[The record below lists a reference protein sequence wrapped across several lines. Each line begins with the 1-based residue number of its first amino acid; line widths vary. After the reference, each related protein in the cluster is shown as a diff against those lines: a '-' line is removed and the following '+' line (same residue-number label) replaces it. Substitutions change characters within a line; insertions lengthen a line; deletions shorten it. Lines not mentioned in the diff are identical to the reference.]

1 MGTDMPIV
9 KVFHGSR
16 FWFVSFR
23 NLLPQ
28 VTVKIEYYADC
39 LVLYLFNY
47 GMESYQFRSI
57 VCSADLHIILLFIY
71 LFIYK
76 LFIYQLALHSLK
88 TKVFWLK
95 PIPWYWWSN
104 SPDLPH
110 SSSWGDSFFP
120 PNFYVIIIVISFKTV
135 NNQPVE
141 KVKISNNGALATGSR
156 NLCDDMWGSDES
168 TCGFDKDADGN
179 AIWDSQ
185 VKRRVPHSLHNMSRV
200 VHYLL

>member
-1 MGTDMPIV
+1 MEAGFDLLVSGTCCHKLQLKLNISQIV
-9 KVFHGSR
+9 
-16 FWFVSFR
+16 WFFIFSIMAWNRINSEV
-23 NLLPQ
+23 N
-28 VTVKIEYYADC
+28 
-39 LVLYLFNY
+39 VLQASTLYF
-47 GMESYQFRSI
+47 
-57 VCSADLHIILLFIY
+57 Y

-76 LFIYQLALHSLK
+76 LFIYELALHSLK
-88 TKVFWLK
+88 TKVFWFK

-185 VKRRVPHSLHNMSRV
+185 VKRRVPHSLHKMSRV
-200 VHYLL
+200 VCY

>member
-1 MGTDMPIV
+1 MRG
-9 KVFHGSR
+9 
-16 FWFVSFR
+16 
-23 NLLPQ
+23 
-28 VTVKIEYYADC
+28 
-39 LVLYLFNY
+39 
-47 GMESYQFRSI
+47 
-57 VCSADLHIILLFIY
+57 
-71 LFIYK
+71 
-76 LFIYQLALHSLK
+76 QL
-88 TKVFWLK
+88 
-95 PIPWYWWSN
+95 
-104 SPDLPH
+104 
-110 SSSWGDSFFP
+110 FP

-185 VKRRVPHSLHNMSRV
+185 VKRRVPHSLHNTSRV

>member
-1 MGTDMPIV
+1 
-9 KVFHGSR
+9 
-16 FWFVSFR
+16 
-23 NLLPQ
+23 
-28 VTVKIEYYADC
+28 
-39 LVLYLFNY
+39 
-47 GMESYQFRSI
+47 MESYQFRSI
-57 VCSADLHIILLFIY
+57 VCSADLHIRLVVIY

-110 SSSWGDSFFP
+110 SSSWGDRFFP

-185 VKRRVPHSLHNMSRV
+185 VKWRVPHSLHNMSRV